1 MIIGV
6 LLNIAG
12 FTVIFIEKGSF
23 VSPSY
28 TLGKL
33 IKREKTNKQ
42 GYVHGIFGC
51 MVMFYSGINVLL
63 GLFRPDLESPRRK
76 KWRRTHFI
84 YAGLAILLSN
94 VFLSIFFISLISF
107 LDEYNDRAVHGIL
120 EVLCHCF
127 WSAQR
132 SSYAFYSPVSLLAFF
147 WRFTNADSPPCS
159 VGRTRHSAREYR
171 RCSNNV
177 PFEHLKTR
185 STTRFLREHNIKAF
199 RCTSILILFAQD
211 GVLSLSSWY
220 LWHNQK
226 ST

>member
-1 MIIGV
+1 
-6 LLNIAG
+6 
-12 FTVIFIEKGSF
+12 
-23 VSPSY
+23 
-28 TLGKL
+28 
-33 IKREKTNKQ
+33 
-42 GYVHGIFGC
+42 
-51 MVMFYSGINVLL
+51 MFYAGVNVLL

-94 VFLSIFFISLISF
+94 VNNIMLLISLKDLRINKIISI
-107 LDEYNDRAVHGIL
+107 LDEYNDRVIHGIL
-120 EVLCHCF
+120 EVFCHCF

-132 SSYAFYSPVSLLAFF
+132 SGDVIYTCISFLAFA
-147 WRFTNADSPPCS
+147 WRSTNADSPPYS
-159 VGRTRHSAREYR
+159 VGCIRDSTCEYR
-171 RCSNNV
+171 RCSNKV

-185 STTRFLREHNIKAF
+185 SRTRFLREHNIKAF

-211 GVLSLSSWY
+211 GVLSLSIWY